1 LPSTRQIQRNS
12 IVCFDHQDFFVR
24 NGTNAIMVMVA
35 RMVKGQFES
44 DGATKMK
51 DLTERLNA
59 ARQRQ
64 GSYYFNGAGEGT
76 GSRMGVSGTG
86 EQSLLGRFIQNF
98 GKTPE

>member
-1 LPSTRQIQRNS
+1 
-12 IVCFDHQDFFVR
+12 
-24 NGTNAIMVMVA
+24 
-35 RMVKGQFES
+35 
-44 DGATKMK
+44 MK